1 MQRNIAKLVT
11 KNNSPIAITRKMLKV
26 FFVSISAFF
35 GCRGNNLERKE
46 QKMRRKKKATHT
58 ENRVAHH

>member
-35 GCRGNNLERKE
+35 GCRGK
-46 QKMRRKKKATHT
+46 KMRIKKKATHT

>member
-26 FFVSISAFF
+26 FFVSI
-35 GCRGNNLERKE
+35 RGNNLERKE